1 MIRKRLAR
9 RIIAR
14 AMSKSAS
21 RGSSSNRIQ
30 RRSSEKNSNPGRIA
44 IPVEKILGQ
53 GGPASF
59 DSVNRSPNR
68 AINRNQG
75 IARRRFQDGINAERR
90 YRNWML
96 GREKDEKE
104 GEGGASTAIN
114 RARIFTV
121 AAAGRNARIWNFL
134 DRPSSSNLEM
144 LENCCS
150 EAFPSP
156 FELRR

>member
-1 MIRKRLAR
+1 LIETKV
-9 RIIAR
+9 
-14 AMSKSAS
+14 S
-21 RGSSSNRIQ
+21 RGGDFRMELT
-30 RRSSEKNSNPGRIA
+30 RKG
-44 IPVEKILGQ
+44 
-53 GGPASF
+53 AS
-59 DSVNRSPNR
+59 
-68 AINRNQG
+68 A
-75 IARRRFQDGINAERR
+75 R